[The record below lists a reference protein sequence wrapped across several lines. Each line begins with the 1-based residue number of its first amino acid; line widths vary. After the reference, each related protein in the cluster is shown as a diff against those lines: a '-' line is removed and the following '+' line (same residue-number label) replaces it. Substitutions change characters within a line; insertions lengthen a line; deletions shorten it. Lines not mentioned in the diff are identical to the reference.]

1 MGGLGLLDPL
11 LRMKTL
17 RVKVVNFFVDV
28 KRKVMWKYLMELFIK
43 KCGYF
48 SMDNNVLW
56 MKTKKDML
64 KGLPKFYE

>member
-17 RVKVVNFFVDV
+17 RVKVVNFLVDV

-48 SMDNNVLW
+48 SMDQRWKEYKNIL
-56 MKTKKDML
+56 L
-64 KGLPKFYE
+64 K